1 MMSKAEQETEKL
13 IETLSDDLVE
23 VKVMPHPI
31 KRVALWVVITFS
43 YAAIILTFLSI
54 RPDLSIKLNDPNFV
68 FELIHILSISIS
80 AMACSSWLCV
90 PDMRGQRWMLAVP
103 TTLLLGF
110 VIHILLRSIMEDHN
124 LPFLHVHHCITN
136 STVFGVIPALI
147 IIALSIK
154 GKTTH
159 PYVMSFMNTMAVG
172 GLGYLGMRVTCMSE
186 DIGHLYAYH
195 LSPYILFA
203 IVISLVGRRIY
214 RW

>member
-1 MMSKAEQETEKL
+1 MNKTEQKTDDL
-13 IETLSDDLVE
+13 ITSLSDDLIE
-23 VKVMPHPI
+23 IKIMPHPL
-31 KRVALWVVITFS
+31 KRVALWIAITLS

-54 RPDLSIKLNDPNFV
+54 RPDFSIKLNDPNFV
-68 FELIHILSISIS
+68 FELIHIFSISIS

-90 PDMRGQRWMLAVP
+90 PDMRGQKWMLAVP
-103 TTLLLGF
+103 TTLFSGF
-110 VIHILLRSIMEDHN
+110 IIHILLRSIMEHHE
-124 LPFLHVHHCITN
+124 LPSLYVHHCITN
-136 STVFGVIPALI
+136 STIFGVIPALLI
-147 IIALSIK
+147 ITLSIK

-159 PYVMSFMNTMAVG
+159 PYIMSFMNTMAVG
-172 GLGYLGMRVTCMSE
+172 GLGYLGMRITCMAD